1 MYVVYMYGS
10 MSPLICA
17 ISPLSPAVTN
27 THSSQVRTE
36 VKKKKK
42 SNYYILPWWFV
53 PENENFLQ
61 SYCLGVY
68 KKA

>member
-42 SNYYILPWWFV
+42 SNYYILPW
-53 PENENFLQ
+53 
-61 SYCLGVY
+61 
-68 KKA
+68 